1 MPRSPYRMTQMW
13 ALVPKI
19 LLRRSNSKP
28 LITAITTIRAI
39 TPTATPAVEITVMTE
54 TERYRRLARR

>member
-1 MPRSPYRMTQMW
+1 MW
-13 ALVPKI
+13 ALVPRI

-54 TERYRRLARR
+54 TDR